1 MDRATLATLAL
12 IASVAVIAPVLAD
25 LLRRFRIPG
34 VVIEIGLGILIG
46 PQVLKW
52 AHVDDV
58 VSAFAALGLSF
69 LMFLAG
75 YEIDL
80 VRIKGRPL
88 TKAVSGFGVS
98 LVLAGLFS
106 FVMVSTGFALNTLV
120 IGLALTTTAL
130 GTLLPMVRDAD
141 VLNTPFGSYVLAI
154 GTVGEFGPIVMIA
167 LLLTGDNPFGS
178 AVLLVVF
185 VVVAVAAALLATRP
199 QPPRIVRLLQSNLH
213 SSSQLPVRVSVLL
226 IIVLVWVASAL
237 GLDVL
242 LGAFASGVVVR
253 LFSAG
258 PDGEIVREK
267 LDAIGFGFLVPIFF
281 IVSGMNFDIDALT
294 DSTSTLLRVPLFLGL
309 FLVVRG
315 VPALLLYRKQLDWA
329 QRLPLALFSATALPL
344 IVVITSIGVDSG
356 RMRPAN
362 AAALVGAGMLSVLI
376 YPLIGFA
383 LLRRAGV
390 VAGPLP
396 PERDVEIDFDT
407 DDDAGG
413 LDGVPGTT

>member
-1 MDRATLATLAL
+1 VDRATLATLAL

-46 PQVLKW
+46 PQVLNW
-52 AHVDDV
+52 ARTNDV
-58 VSAFAALGLSF
+58 VDAFASLGLSF

-141 VLNTPFGSYVLAI
+141 VLNTPFGSYILAI

>member
-1 MDRATLATLAL
+1 MDSTDIATLAL
-12 IASVAVIAPVLAD
+12 IAACAVLAPVLAD

-46 PQVLKW
+46 PQVLNW
-52 AHVDDV
+52 ARTNDV
-58 VSAFAALGLSF
+58 VDAFASLGLSF

-141 VLNTPFGSYVLAI
+141 VLNTPFGSYILAI

-413 LDGVPGTT
+413 LGGVPGPT